1 MNKTVYIITGVVLA
15 LLILSQANAAN
26 DWRHVWVNPR
36 KQEMPKVSLEVFG
49 TKEWLPRPYTDED
62 GGYTFH
68 ILLKKHEDVYWV
80 HWSGFPAKRTPFN
93 QEAVDYVYKVVKGWN
108 VSIQYAAQHFKWAS
122 HLSKIRLKLY
132 IEGVNDTLLL
142 ERGPDI
148 VIDPIVDY
156 SCGSVGCT
164 YAATE
169 SRRYV
174 LISSPLLTL
183 SHELGHALGLG
194 HSSPTWITGRE
205 WRGWEI
211 RDVALPGEAY
221 SLFPGMLDE
230 WTAPDTFVLYGLA
243 LRFSS
248 LKNAGPHSKIEFHRT
263 VITPPSNLTYVV
275 KPGLVWVYHYNVYDE
290 GDGWVG
296 VEIPYSYLKDGF
308 RRTVSRPVV
317 KQTGFY
323 GDKICI
329 NPRDRMEHVL
339 NASLQ
344 YFTKFDYRTV
354 IVPATTQLPIV
365 EEYSNNTALVVTDV
379 NIERMLIDRWLS
391 AVSYPREPPWPY
403 VITPK
408 KFFDIMSNY
417 SLQTPLIHDLIVIDS
432 IGSGWSNIT
441 ATSVENGRF
450 CLHGVKDRLMVEF
463 KLGRAYKVDVE
474 HANVTAVKGWIHKDN
489 MGRIWALR
497 NSVIVLTP
505 SRDVVYLRD
514 GVRLVAKDVN
524 ITLKVDKPL
533 TIPVENLWRKQ
544 YLVEVDSPY
553 RDSFTGAGWYDEG
566 STASIGLKTDYVEL
580 GNGTRLQLAGF
591 EGFNQTI
598 LKVDRPLK
606 LKPVW
611 KHLHR
616 VDTVSRYIHTSSK
629 YFQEGDKIFT
639 VMPAS
644 TDFGNGTRIELRNMT
659 AHTMDGRIVGKW
671 DGRVQGAMALMKFTV
686 EKPTVVKVEWRV
698 YHRLVVKSPV
708 AGFEKHVEEGT
719 IYNLDFPKSIE
730 LGNGTKL
737 VLKKVLV
744 DGVKTDEDM
753 IKITKPVEISVEYAR
768 NYMTTFFIEAGD
780 AMTLEPEQVVLVGE
794 DGSKTAYKPPASY
807 VPEGVQTVESI
818 VFRGYEVAGGGSAK
832 IQAAGHHILPSR
844 LRAVRINVVD
854 MLGLPE
860 PLASVWAFP
869 DIKAPTNLFGQ
880 AFLPAIPPEK
890 IAVTASSWSGKNTV
904 TLDSY
909 ETEKTIA
916 IPLST
921 STASLSAAA
930 GAASWLYMRGK
941 RKSRRQSQQPP
952 SLQDSS

>member
-36 KQEMPKVSLEVFG
+36 KQEMPKVSLEIFKTEG
-49 TKEWLPRPYTDED
+49 WLPRPYTEED

-68 ILLKKHEDVYWV
+68 ILLKRRDRIL
-80 HWSGFPAKRTPFN
+80 WSTNNWRPFD
-93 QEAVDYVYKVVKGWN
+93 ESVVRYAYRVVAGWN
-108 VSIQYAAQHFKWAS
+108 ASIRYATENFEWAK
-122 HLSKIRLKLY
+122 HLSKLRLKFY
-132 IEGVNDTLLL
+132 VEGVNETLIP
-142 ERGPDI
+142 RSTPDI
-148 VIDPIVDY
+148 VIDFTTPL
-156 SCGSVGCT
+156 CGSACT
-164 YAATE
+164 
-169 SRRYV
+169 
-174 LISSPLLTL
+174 SPPSYYRPYIYMTGVMLAL

-194 HSSPTWITGRE
+194 HSQPAGGYGRE
-205 WRGWEI
+205 SRGWDI
-211 RDVALPGEAY
+211 SVGYPAN
-221 SLFPGMLDE
+221 DE
-230 WTAPDTFVLYGLA
+230 PTAPDTFALYALA

-248 LKNAGPHSKIEFHRT
+248 LKNSTPFSKIEFKT
-263 VITPPSNLTYVV
+263 TWVTPPSNLTYVV
-275 KPGLVWVYHYNVYDE
+275 EPGLVWVYPYNIYDE
-290 GDGWVG
+290 MDGILEGELPTQYV
-296 VEIPYSYLKDGF
+296 KDGLYHILL
-308 RRTVSRPVV
+308 RPIIGVYE
-317 KQTGFY
+317 QFY
-323 GDKICI
+323 GGTVCVHPMDWFEALY
-329 NPRDRMEHVL
+329 NTTRYWVARY
-339 NASLQ
+339 Q
-344 YFTKFDYRTV
+344 YNLART
-354 IVPATTQLPIV
+354 PLPLI
-365 EEYSNNTALVVTDV
+365 ERYGNDTALVLHNVSIT
-379 NIERMLIDRWLS
+379 RALIDRRMWRN
-391 AVSYPREPPWPY
+391 YTDMWP
-403 VITPK
+403 VIRTPK
-408 KFFDIMSNY
+408 AFSDIVAEHVFNKLSKVELLTVY
-417 SLQTPLIHDLIVIDS
+417 DS
-432 IGSGWSNIT
+432 IGSGWGNV
-441 ATSVENGRF
+441 TSTSIVDGRF
-450 CLHGVKDRLMVEF
+450 CLHGVKDRLLLEF
-463 KLGRAYKVDVE
+463 RLGRAYRINAEYVN
-474 HANVTAVKGWIHKDN
+474 ASALKGWVYKDERQN
-489 MGRIWALR
+489 IWALR

-505 SRDVVYLRD
+505 SRDILYTGE
-514 GVRLVAKDVN
+514 GVRLVAKAGN
-524 ITLKVDKPL
+524 ITLKVEKPL
-533 TIPVENLWRKQ
+533 TIPLENLWRKQ

>member
-1 MNKTVYIITGVVLA
+1 MNKPLYIITGVVLA
-15 LLILSQANAAN
+15 LIILSQANAAN
-26 DWRHVWVNPR
+26 EWKHVWINPR
-36 KQEMPKVSLEVFG
+36 KQEMPKVSLEIFG
-49 TKEWLPRPYTDED
+49 TERLLPRPYTDED

-68 ILLKKHEDVYWV
+68 ILFKKHDRVLWTYRGNDVFKTDGGWL
-80 HWSGFPAKRTPFN
+80 PFDWK
-93 QEAVDYVYKVVKGWN
+93 AVEYAYRVVRGWN
-108 VSIQYAAQHFKWAS
+108 ASLRYAAENFEWAK
-122 HLSKIRLKLY
+122 HLSKLRLKFY
-132 IEGVNDTLLL
+132 VEGVNDTLIP
-142 ERGPDI
+142 GMAPDI
-148 VIDPIVDY
+148 VIDPTY
-156 SCGSVGCT
+156 SECSGGVACAVPPVPG
-164 YAATE
+164 
-169 SRRYV
+169 RPYV
-174 LISSPLLTL
+174 YISGALLAL

-194 HSSPTWITGRE
+194 HSSSYYGYGRD
-205 WRGWEI
+205 WRGWVT
-211 RDVALPGEAY
+211 DTVYPTLP
-221 SLFPGMLDE
+221 SLHPDDDE
-230 WTAPDTFVLYGLA
+230 RYIVPDTFALYALA
-243 LRFSS
+243 LRYKD

-323 GDKICI
+323 GDRICI

-344 YFTKFDYRTV
+344 YFKKFDYRTV
-354 IVPATTQLPIV
+354 IVPASTQLPIV

-417 SLQTPLIHDLIVIDS
+417 SLQTPLIRDLIVIDS

-505 SRDVVYLRD
+505 SRDVVYTGE

-553 RDSFTGAGWYDEG
+553 RDIFTGAGWYDEG
-566 STASIGLKTDYVEL
+566 STASVGLKTDYVEL

-591 EGFNQTI
+591 EGLNQTAF
-598 LKVDRPLK
+598 KVDRPLK

-616 VDTVSRYIHTSSK
+616 VDTISRYVHTSSK
-629 YFQEGDKIFT
+629 YSEQGDKVF
-639 VMPAS
+639 VLMPAS

-659 AHTMDGRIVGKW
+659 AHTVDGRIVGKW
-671 DGRVQGAMALMKFTV
+671 DGRVQGAMALMSFTV
-686 EKPTVVKVEWRV
+686 EKPTVVRVEWRV

-719 IYNLDFPKSIE
+719 IYSLDFPKSIE
-730 LGNGTKL
+730 MGNGTKL

-744 DGVKTDEDM
+744 DGVKAEEDT
-753 IKITKPVEISVEYAR
+753 IKVMKPVEITVEYAR
-768 NYMTTFFIEAGD
+768 NYMTTFFIEAGG
-780 AMTLEPEQVVLVGE
+780 AVTLEPEQVVLVGE

-890 IAVTASSWSGKNTV
+890 ITLTASSWSGKNTI
-904 TLDSY
+904 TLDRN

-921 STASLSAAA
+921 STAALLAAA
-930 GAASWLYMRGK
+930 GAGSWIYVRGR
-941 RKSRRQSQQPP
+941 RKSRRQSQQPA
-952 SLQDSS
+952 S